1 MTKHPIYL
9 YGYVYDMYRYML

>member
-9 YGYVYDMYRYML
+9 YGYVYDMYML